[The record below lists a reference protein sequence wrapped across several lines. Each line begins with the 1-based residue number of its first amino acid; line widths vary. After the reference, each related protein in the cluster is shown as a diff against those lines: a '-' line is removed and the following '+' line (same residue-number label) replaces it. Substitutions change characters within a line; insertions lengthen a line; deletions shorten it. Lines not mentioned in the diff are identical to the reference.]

1 MGLHKDGDA
10 MLVLNAADV
19 WRALPMPDAISAMR
33 EAFTALYE
41 QRATVPNRIHLP
53 VPRHAGVS
61 LVMPSLVDAD
71 DLQEQALVVKVAS
84 VFDRNQAFGL
94 ARIQSAVIVL
104 APHTGRPIALL
115 EGAALTAIR
124 TAAASGLATDLLARP
139 DSSTLAVFGSGIQA
153 RSHIIAMSAVRPI
166 RTIRIFS
173 RSASKAQAMIDE
185 LKTIEGTADEIVLA
199 ESPREA
205 TEGADIICATTSS
218 KDSVFDAADIAAGTH
233 INAIG
238 SYTPTAREI
247 PAETIARARV
257 YVDSRE
263 AAWSEAGDLIQ
274 PFQSGLINRHH
285 VVAELGELIFNS
297 QMGRQNDLDVTVF
310 KSVGIAVQD
319 AVAARFAINNSK
331 RMRLGTEVNW

>member
-1 MGLHKDGDA
+1 
-10 MLVLNAADV
+10 MLILNAADV
-19 WRALPMPDAISAMR
+19 WRALPMSDAISAMR

-53 VPRHAGVS
+53 VPRHSGVS
-61 LVMPSLVDAD
+61 LIMPSLVDAAD
-71 DLQEQALVVKVAS
+71 VHQQALVVKVAS
-84 VFDRNQAFGL
+84 VFDGNQAFGL

-104 APHTGRPIALL
+104 APDTGRPVALL
-115 EGAALTAIR
+115 EGATLTAIR

-139 DSSTLAVFGSGIQA
+139 DSSTLAVFGSGVQA

-166 RTIRIFS
+166 RMIRIFS
-173 RSASKAQAMIDE
+173 RNASNAQLLVDE
-185 LKTIEGTADEIVLA
+185 LQANVGTTQDIVLA
-199 ESPREA
+199 KSPRQ
-205 TEGADIICATTSS
+205 TVEGADVICATTSS
-218 KDSVFDAADIAAGTH
+218 QDSVFDATDVAAGTH

-247 PAETIARARV
+247 PAETIVRARV

-285 VVAELGELIFNS
+285 VVAELGELIS
-297 QMGRQNDLDVTVF
+297 TPKLGRQNNFDVTVF

-319 AVAARFAINNSK
+319 AVAARFAIYNAK
-331 RMRLGTEVNW
+331 RMKMGTEVDW